1 MLKSNFLL
9 ENKLFSQG
17 YEFIIGIDE
26 AGRGPLAGPVV
37 ACATTVRFFCHP
49 ERSEGSRNNK
59 AGCIRMGFFADA
71 QNDRY
76 FNLIRDSKTLSAGQ
90 REKLFD
96 FIHEHFYVGVG
107 ICDHKTIDRINILQ
121 ATYLAAKKAI
131 ADLHRVISQDA
142 RNKNQTNFKSQIPST
157 KKITNYKLQI
167 TKTIILFDGNRK
179 IPNLSIEQK
188 VIPGG
193 DKLVKSIS
201 AASIIAKV
209 TRDRIMKEMHKKYP
223 EYHFH
228 KHKGY
233 GTKLHL
239 EMLKKHGPCKIHR
252 RSFRPIVEFAK
263 TKKII
268 IK

>member
-1 MLKSNFLL
+1 MKKSDFKL
-9 ENKLFSQG
+9 ETALEKKGCN
-17 YEFIIGIDE
+17 FIIGIDE

-37 ACATTVRFFCHP
+37 AAAATVRKSKILNPKIEILNIELF
-49 ERSEGSRNNK
+49 
-59 AGCIRMGFFADA
+59 D
-71 QNDRY
+71 
-76 FNLIRDSKTLSAGQ
+76 LIRDSKTLSSKQ

-121 ATYLAAKKAI
+121 ATFLAAKKAI
-131 ADLHRVISQDA
+131 ADLQKAIGQDT
-142 RNKNQTNFKSQIPST
+142 RNKNQTNFKS
-157 KKITNYKLQI
+157 QI

-179 IPNLSIEQK
+179 IPNISIAQRC
-188 VIPGG
+188 VPNG

-209 TRDRIMKEMHKKYP
+209 TRDRIMHEMHRRYP
-223 EYHFH
+223 RYGFN

-239 EMLKKHGPCKIHR
+239 KMLHEYGPCEIHR
-252 RSFRPIVEFAK
+252 KSFKPVKLAK
-263 TKKII
+263 YQE
-268 IK
+268 